1 MRAFWQATALPSG
14 VRGPVER
21 SAFWRFAA
29 SRAGVAIGP
38 QSIGHGDRIQAGRPR
53 PLPNREPLDPRRR
66 ADELREEASPA
77 EGGEFEHRAGCI

>member
-1 MRAFWQATALPSG
+1 VRAFWQATALPSG

-38 QSIGHGDRIQAGRPR
+38 QSITATVTGSRQDGLVHYRTANP
-53 PLPNREPLDPRRR
+53 
-66 ADELREEASPA
+66 
-77 EGGEFEHRAGCI
+77 